1 MARIYIEPSR
11 AKRTAQDE
19 LDLSRAL
26 KAMSQEVDGI
36 RSNMRYKIAGRA
48 QIAERLR
55 QVSEQIAAEAGAARN
70 MGDGLQQ
77 IVAWYEKTENGNR
90 DNQTAEKAKVRNILE
105 VGFIDPS
112 VFIMLGP
119 GGQAPKIS
127 LIDVIDWDKIRK
139 ILEMVPI
146 APVLPFSL
154 AALTF
159 LDGADFDPE
168 IASWKSAD
176 GRREGKATF
185 VSDAEVDLLDASKD
199 SGNALDRLN
208 KWVKGEDTDKNNG
221 KSNGKSG
228 NKKIGSKYYIDGKT
242 GKFTKVDPKDKAA
255 NEEFADHNKGSVPV
269 DIRLAGV
276 GTSGSK
282 SWLHDEGEVKGD
294 IGGVSAR
301 YDIAKGEYNADAY
314 IGALG
319 IGASAGASV
328 SLITAEAKRYL
339 GTENTQVYGEIE
351 ATIGRVGA
359 KGGASVG
366 LIDKNGDFNPS
377 AYAEVSA
384 EAIAAEVKGSVGGKI
399 AGTDISATGKL
410 NFGVGA
416 HANVGIHDGKI
427 SVDLGASLGV
437 GVGVKVDIDVS
448 GTIKAIG
455 SGVSKVGSFL
465 KKLF

>member
-70 MGDGLQQ
+70 MGNGLQQ

-90 DNQTAEKAKVRNILE
+90 DSQTAEKAKVRNIFE
-105 VGFIDPS
+105 VGFIDPRI
-112 VFIMLGP
+112 FEPIGP
-119 GGQAPKIS
+119 CPGPFV
-127 LIDVIDWDKIRK
+127 DWPFRVDWDSIRK
-139 ILEMVPI
+139 ILGTIPI

-199 SGNALDRLN
+199 SGNALDRLK
-208 KWVKGEDTDKNNG
+208 KWG
-221 KSNGKSG
+221 KDHTKTADA
-228 NKKIGSKYYIDGKT
+228 KYYIDGKT
-242 GKFTKVDPKDKAA
+242 GKFTKVDPKDEVAD
-255 NEEFADHNKGSVPV
+255 EEFSDHNKGSVPV

-328 SLITAEAKRYL
+328 SLITAEAKGYL

>member
-70 MGDGLQQ
+70 MGNGLQQ

-90 DNQTAEKAKVRNILE
+90 DSQTAEKAKVRNIFE
-105 VGFIDPS
+105 VGFIDPRI
-112 VFIMLGP
+112 FEPIGP
-119 GGQAPKIS
+119 CPGPFV
-127 LIDVIDWDKIRK
+127 DWPFRVDWDSIRK
-139 ILEMVPI
+139 ILGTIPI

-199 SGNALDRLN
+199 SGNALDRLK
-208 KWVKGEDTDKNNG
+208 KWG
-221 KSNGKSG
+221 KDHTKTADA
-228 NKKIGSKYYIDGKT
+228 KYYIDGKT
-242 GKFTKVDPKDKAA
+242 GKFTKVDPKDEAA
-255 NEEFADHNKGSVPV
+255 DEEFSDHNKGSVPV

>member
-70 MGDGLQQ
+70 MGNGLQQ

-90 DNQTAEKAKVRNILE
+90 DSQTAEKAKVRNIFE
-105 VGFIDPS
+105 VGFIDPRI
-112 VFIMLGP
+112 FEPIGP
-119 GGQAPKIS
+119 CPGPFV
-127 LIDVIDWDKIRK
+127 DWPFRVDWDSIRK
-139 ILEMVPI
+139 ILGTIPI

-199 SGNALDRLN
+199 SGNALDRLK
-208 KWVKGEDTDKNNG
+208 KWG
-221 KSNGKSG
+221 KDHTKTADA
-228 NKKIGSKYYIDGKT
+228 KYYIDGKT
-242 GKFTKVDPKDKAA
+242 GKFTKIDPKDKAA
-255 NEEFADHNKGSVPV
+255 DEEFSDHNKGSVPV

>member
-70 MGDGLQQ
+70 MGNGLQQ

-90 DNQTAEKAKVRNILE
+90 DSQTAEKAKVRNIFE
-105 VGFIDPS
+105 VGFIDPRI
-112 VFIMLGP
+112 FEPIGP
-119 GGQAPKIS
+119 CPGPFV
-127 LIDVIDWDKIRK
+127 DWPFRVDWDSIRK
-139 ILEMVPI
+139 ILGTIPI

-199 SGNALDRLN
+199 SGNALDRLK
-208 KWVKGEDTDKNNG
+208 KWG
-221 KSNGKSG
+221 KDHTKTADA
-228 NKKIGSKYYIDGKT
+228 KYYIDGKT
-242 GKFTKVDPKDKAA
+242 GKFTKVDPKDEAA
-255 NEEFADHNKGSVPV
+255 DEEFSDHNKGSVPV

-328 SLITAEAKRYL
+328 SLITAEAKGYL

>member
-70 MGDGLQQ
+70 MGNGLQQ

-90 DNQTAEKAKVRNILE
+90 DSQTAEKAKVRNILD
-105 VGFIDPS
+105 GWSWRIDPRI
-112 VFIMLGP
+112 FITVGP
-119 GGQAPKIS
+119 DGKPPKPS
-127 LIDVIDWDKIRK
+127 FPSFVVDWDKIRK

-159 LDGADFDPE
+159 LDGVDYDPE

-176 GRREGKATF
+176 GRREEKATF

-199 SGNALDRLN
+199 SGNALDRLR
-208 KWVKGEDTDKNNG
+208 KWG
-221 KSNGKSG
+221 KDHTKTADA
-228 NKKIGSKYYIDGKT
+228 KYYIDGKT
-242 GKFTKVDPKDKAA
+242 GKFTKIDPKDKAA
-255 NEEFADHNKGSVPV
+255 DEEFSDHNKGSVPV

-276 GTSGSK
+276 GTSGST
-282 SWLHDEGEVKGD
+282 SWLKDGIEGEGD
-294 IGGVSAR
+294 IGGGSLG
-301 YDIAKGEYNADAY
+301 YDIFKGEYNSDAY
-314 IGALG
+314 IGVLG
-319 IGASAGASV
+319 IGASAGASF
-328 SLITAEAKRYL
+328 SAFTAEAKGYL

-359 KGGASVG
+359 QGGASVG
-366 LIDKNGDFNPS
+366 LVDKNGNFNPS
-377 AYAEVSA
+377 AYVDVSA
-384 EAIAAEVKGSVGGKI
+384 EAIAGEVSGSVGGKI

>member
-1 MARIYIEPSR
+1 MIPLAIPP
-11 AKRTAQDE
+11 KTA
-19 LDLSRAL
+19 
-26 KAMSQEVDGI
+26 
-36 RSNMRYKIAGRA
+36 
-48 QIAERLR
+48 
-55 QVSEQIAAEAGAARN
+55 
-70 MGDGLQQ
+70 
-77 IVAWYEKTENGNR
+77 
-90 DNQTAEKAKVRNILE
+90 
-105 VGFIDPS
+105 
-112 VFIMLGP
+112 
-119 GGQAPKIS
+119 
-127 LIDVIDWDKIRK
+127 
-139 ILEMVPI
+139 
-146 APVLPFSL
+146 
-154 AALTF
+154 
-159 LDGADFDPE
+159 
-168 IASWKSAD
+168 
-176 GRREGKATF
+176 
-185 VSDAEVDLLDASKD
+185 DA
-199 SGNALDRLN
+199 
-208 KWVKGEDTDKNNG
+208 
-221 KSNGKSG
+221 
-228 NKKIGSKYYIDGKT
+228 KYYIDGKT
-242 GKFTKVDPKDKAA
+242 GKFTKVDPKDEAA
-255 NEEFADHNKGSVPV
+255 DEEFSDHNKGSVPV

-328 SLITAEAKRYL
+328 SLITAEAKGYL

>member
-1 MARIYIEPSR
+1 
-11 AKRTAQDE
+11 
-19 LDLSRAL
+19 
-26 KAMSQEVDGI
+26 MSQEVDGI

-70 MGDGLQQ
+70 MGNGLQQ

-90 DNQTAEKAKVRNILE
+90 DSQTAEKAKVRNIFE
-105 VGFIDPS
+105 VGFIDPRI
-112 VFIMLGP
+112 FEPIGP
-119 GGQAPKIS
+119 CPGPFV
-127 LIDVIDWDKIRK
+127 DWPFRVDWDSIRK
-139 ILEMVPI
+139 ILGTIPI

-199 SGNALDRLN
+199 SGNALDRLK
-208 KWVKGEDTDKNNG
+208 KWG
-221 KSNGKSG
+221 KDHTKTADA
-228 NKKIGSKYYIDGKT
+228 KYYIDGKT
-242 GKFTKVDPKDKAA
+242 GKFTKVDPKDEAA
-255 NEEFADHNKGSVPV
+255 DEEFSDHNKGSVPV

-294 IGGVSAR
+294 IGGASAR

-314 IGALG
+314 IGTLG

-328 SLITAEAKRYL
+328 SLITAEAKGYL